1 MIEPVCK
8 IVYIAV
14 LTLSLL
20 LYAKMRLLYVDSTK
34 TSVMFSPVIR
44 EEFLSSKS
52 TVFASVAGLMASF
65 RFLGFLCFF
74 GCARLSPKYECI

>member
-1 MIEPVCK
+1 
-8 IVYIAV
+8 
-14 LTLSLL
+14 
-20 LYAKMRLLYVDSTK
+20 MRLLYVDSTK

-74 GCARLSPKYECI
+74 GCARLSPKCEFI